1 MNKKLGSSRI
11 GKRLAVA
18 LGVALAASTVAV
30 PSSGAAKISAAAKN
44 DLTIMIGEPDAGW
57 CNQDSPGLDQVAAKN
72 SVLETLTIKNDK
84 GKIVPYLLE
93 SYAPSADFKSW
104 TFKLRQGI
112 KFHDGEEL
120 TSKTVQTN
128 ILANLGLIKAFTGKG
143 QAASLPAI
151 AWLDFA
157 GINAAVNRRRPTVP
171 VDGAAAI
178 AAKYANF
185 FKIIDT
191 YSFQMNLASPKPN
204 FPYNLWNE
212 GRTTIM
218 SSASLVSPSCGTTVA
233 VGTGPFMVKSKGTDP
248 NTTVLVANPN
258 YWRKA
263 KDGSALPK
271 ASTVTFKVV
280 GDAAQRVNALQ
291 RGQADIATFGATS
304 GTQLNQLKKLK
315 GKVTL
320 YEGPRDIE
328 WAFHLNTTKLPFAKK
343 SARLAFASAIDR
355 TAFVTLMTKGNGSP
369 AEGMGPK
376 GHPFFVKGVM
386 PTYSVAKAQEY
397 AAQYKA
403 ETGQALSIV
412 LQPNTTTE
420 SSKASQAICN
430 MLGAAG
436 IACTLAPP
444 LTSTQVILRGF
455 GLVNQASWFNV
466 NSGKYA
472 NFGSLFV
479 TNTDLELSGFG
490 FTDPTLTKCFED
502 ANAVDTAA
510 AYAPCSTKVM
520 TEVYQVPVYIEGGFL
535 AWNNKVSGI
544 GATPLPGG
552 ALRPIISGSGFDIA
566 SVTKTKG

>member
-1 MNKKLGSSRI
+1 MNKQLGSSRI

-30 PSSGAAKISAAAKN
+30 PSSGAAQVSATAKN
-44 DLTIMIGEPDAGW
+44 DLLIMINEPDAGW
-57 CNQDSPGLDQVAAKN
+57 CNQDSPGIDQVAAKN
-72 SVLETLTIKNDK
+72 SVLETLTIMNDK
-84 GKIVPYLLE
+84 GKIVPYLAE
-93 SYAPSADFKSW
+93 AYSSSADFKSW
-104 TFKLRQGI
+104 TFKLRKGV

-120 TSKTVQTN
+120 TAKTVQTN
-128 ILANLGLIKAFTGKG
+128 VLANLGLIKAFTGRG

-157 GINAAVNRRRPTVP
+157 GINAAANPRRPRVP
-171 VDGAAAI
+171 VDGAATI

-185 FKIIDT
+185 FKIIDDYT
-191 YSFQMNLASPKPN
+191 FQMNLASPKPN
-204 FPYNLWNE
+204 FPYNFWNE

-233 VGTGPFMVKSKGTDP
+233 AGTGPFMIKSKGTDP

-263 KDGSALPK
+263 KNGSKLPK
-271 ASTVTFKVV
+271 ASTVTFKTV

-291 RGQADIATFGATS
+291 RGQADIATFGAS
-304 GTQLNQLKKLK
+304 AGTQINQLKALK

-320 YEGPRDIE
+320 FQGPRDIE

-343 SARLAFASAIDR
+343 SARLAFAHAIDR
-355 TAFVTLMTKGNGSP
+355 KAYVTLMTKGNGSP
-369 AEGMGPK
+369 ADGMGSSV
-376 GHPFFVKGVM
+376 HPFYKKGVM
-386 PTYSVAKAQEY
+386 PNYNLAKAKEY
-397 AAQYKA
+397 AAQYKT

-420 SSKASQAICN
+420 SSKANQAICN

-444 LTSTQVILRGF
+444 LTSTQVILSGF
-455 GLVNQASWFNV
+455 GLISQASWFNV

-472 NFGSLFV
+472 SFGSLFV
-479 TNTDLELSGFG
+479 TNTNLELSGFG

-502 ANAVDTAA
+502 ATAVDTKA
-510 AYAPCSTKVM
+510 AYAPCTAKVM
-520 TEVYQVPVYIEGGFL
+520 TEAYQVPVYLEGGFL
-535 AWNNKVSGI
+535 AWNNKVKGI
-544 GATPLPGG
+544 GSTPLPGG
-552 ALRPIISGSGFDIA
+552 ALRPVISGSGFDIA
-566 SVTKTKG
+566 SVTKG

>member
-1 MNKKLGSSRI
+1 MDKQLGSSRI

-44 DLTIMIGEPDAGW
+44 DLTIMINEPDAGW
-57 CNQDSPGLDQVAAKN
+57 CNQDSPGIDQVAAKN
-72 SVLETLTIKNDK
+72 SVLETLTIKNEK
-84 GKIVPYLLE
+84 GKIVPYLVE
-93 SYAPSADFKSW
+93 AWSSSADFKSW

-157 GINAAVNRRRPTVP
+157 GINAAVNKRRPTVP

-191 YSFQMNLASPKPN
+191 YSFQFNLAAPKPN

-218 SSASLVSPSCGTTVA
+218 SSASLMSPSCGTTVA
-233 VGTGPFMVKSKGTDP
+233 AGTGPFMVKSKGTDP

-263 KDGSALPK
+263 KDGSSLPK
-271 ASTVTFKVV
+271 ASTVTFKTV
-280 GDAAQRVNALQ
+280 GDAAQRVNAL
-291 RGQADIATFGATS
+291 RSGQADIATFGATS
-304 GTQLNQLKKLK
+304 GTQINLLKTLK

-320 YEGPRDIE
+320 FEGPREVE

-355 TAFVTLMTKGNGSP
+355 KAFVTLMTKGNGSP
-369 AEGMGPK
+369 AEGLGPK
-376 GHPFFVKGVM
+376 GHPFFVPKIL
-386 PTYSVAKAQEY
+386 PPFSVAKAQEY
-397 AAQYKA
+397 AAQYKT

-420 SSKASQAICN
+420 SSKANQAICN

-444 LTSTQVILRGF
+444 LTSTQVILAGF

-466 NSGKYA
+466 NSGMA
-472 NFGSLFV
+472 SNFSSLFV
-479 TNTDLELSGFG
+479 TNTNLELSGFG

-502 ANAVDTAA
+502 ANAIDTAA
-510 AYAPCSTKVM
+510 AFAPCATKII
-520 TEVYQVPVYIEGGFL
+520 TEGYQVPVYLEGGFL

-544 GATPLPGG
+544 GSTPLPGG
-552 ALRPIISGSGFDIA
+552 SLRPVIGGSGFDIA